1 MNSIARTMSIIAASM
16 LFSAIPVLAD
26 EGNMGSTG
34 SQVPQVQQ
42 GQKDE
47 CLLVAINCGSR
58 VTDSTDS
65 IQHRINRL
73 NREIGRGTD
82 VYTPE
87 ELEKLREQRDEYN
100 MELLR
105 MENFGG
111 G

>member
-1 MNSIARTMSIIAASM
+1 MNNIARTMTIVAVSM

-26 EGNMGSTG
+26 EGNMGSME

-47 CLLVAINCGSR
+47 CLLVAINCGS
-58 VTDSTDS
+58 VPDSIDS

-73 NREIGRGTD
+73 NREIGRGAD

-87 ELEKLREQRDEYN
+87 ELQKLREQRDDYN
-100 MELLR
+100 LQLLR
-105 MENFGG
+105 MDSYGG

>member
-1 MNSIARTMSIIAASM
+1 MYSIARTMTIIAASM

-34 SQVPQVQQ
+34 SQAPQVQQ

-47 CLLVAINCGSR
+47 CLLVAINCGS
-58 VTDSTDS
+58 VPDSMDS

-87 ELEKLREQRDEYN
+87 ELQNLREQRNEYN
-100 MELLR
+100 LQILR
-105 MENFGG
+105 MESFGG